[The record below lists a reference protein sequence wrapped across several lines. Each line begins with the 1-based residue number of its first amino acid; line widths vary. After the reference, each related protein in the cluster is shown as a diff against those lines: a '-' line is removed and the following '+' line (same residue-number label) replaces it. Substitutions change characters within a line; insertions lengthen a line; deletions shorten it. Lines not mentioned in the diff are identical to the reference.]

1 MESGEDE
8 MATQVTVNGMRI
20 EIVEGDITRE
30 ETGAV
35 VNAANSGL
43 MGGGGVDGAIHRA
56 GGGAILDEC
65 REIVKRQGRLP
76 AGKAVITTAGKMKA
90 KHVIHTVGP
99 IDSGSA
105 ADPVTLA
112 SCFTES
118 LRMTDENGIES
129 VSFPAISCG
138 VYGYPMDEAARVS
151 LKAVADHARGDT
163 GVKLV
168 RFVLFG
174 KQAFETFAAAAD
186 EIAG

>member
-1 MESGEDE
+1 
-8 MATQVTVNGMRI
+8 MATQVTVKNTRI
-20 EIVEGDITRE
+20 EIAEGDITRE
-30 ETGAV
+30 ETGAI

-56 GGGAILDEC
+56 GGSAILEEC
-65 REIVKRQGRLP
+65 REIVKRRGRLP

-99 IDSGSA
+99 IYSGSPD
-105 ADPVTLA
+105 DPVTLA

-118 LRMTDENGIES
+118 LRMADENGIES

-151 LKAVADHARGDT
+151 LEAVVDHARGRT
-163 GVKLV
+163 GIKLV

-174 KQAFETFAAAAD
+174 RRAYETFAAAAREGAD
-186 EIAG
+186 LGV